1 MRRNWT
7 PKKGG
12 SGMVPVNPSD
22 TPSMVA
28 HSCCNP
34 STQKWSQEVSGVKGQ
49 LGFLVNFRSARP
61 MLLNL

>member
-22 TPSMVA
+22 IPGMVA

-34 STQKWSQEVSGVKGQ
+34 STQKWSQVSGVKGQ
-49 LGFLVNFRSARP
+49 PGFLGEF
-61 MLLNL
+61 

>member
-28 HSCCNP
+28 HSCFNP
-34 STQKWSQEVSGVKGQ
+34 STQKWSQEVSGGKGQ
-49 LGFLVNFRSARP
+49 PGFLGEF
-61 MLLNL
+61 